1 MRKILAILMLGV
13 CGVLGVG
20 LAALDVQAKGSD
32 TLAMQLSRLVL
43 SDDLYAQTVKQMT
56 QGMAQGA
63 RQSGKPLPP
72 DFEQK
77 IQAVVKEALP
87 HAELLQFNAQVY
99 SSRFNDKELSDIIAF
114 YKTPTGAK
122 MVREIPNITQE
133 VAQKVGQ
140 LLPQRMPELMKKHGL
155 MN

>member
-1 MRKILAILMLGV
+1 MRKVVAILMLGV
-13 CGVLGVG
+13 CCVLGVG
-20 LAALDVQAKGSD
+20 LGALDVQAKGSD
-32 TLAMQLSRLVL
+32 ALAMQLSRLVL
-43 SDDLYAQTVKQMT
+43 SDELYAQTVAQMT
-56 QGMAQGA
+56 QGMIQGA
-63 RQSGKPLPP
+63 RASGKQLPP
-72 DFEQK
+72 DFAQK
-77 IQAVVKEALP
+77 VEAVVKEALP

-99 SSRFNDKELSDIIAF
+99 GSRFSDKELTDIITF

-155 MN
+155 VQ